1 MLSLQHGT
9 HKGLCIVLWRHF
21 FLSSL
26 QQSDMAMCHQSFV
39 MIFRRN
45 RIREGSGGMAA
56 VNNIYIIMQK
66 VCFWKITRPLFSRKQ
81 AGFIAQTAL
90 FFHWKTGVFVPNRTK
105 IFAQNGIGAC
115 NILLSKLLRLHTIL
129 SHFCGQMVFIFK
141 YRSMRAS
148 TKINV

>member
-1 MLSLQHGT
+1 MLLENNSAT
-9 HKGLCIVLWRHF
+9 F
-21 FLSSL
+21 
-26 QQSDMAMCHQSFV
+26 QQ
-39 MIFRRN
+39 
-45 RIREGSGGMAA
+45 
-56 VNNIYIIMQK
+56 
-66 VCFWKITRPLFSRKQ
+66 
-81 AGFIAQTAL
+81 
-90 FFHWKTGVFVPNRTK
+90 KTGRFHRTNSPVFSLKNGRFCPKSDK